1 MLATGRFGR
10 TLPLLSTRVQVGV
23 SLTCAS
29 VLRRTRPS
37 SVPAQ
42 TASPPPTPI
51 ADTTQPRAPLG
62 AAPVQPVVRSPLIAV
77 QRTCPAA
84 GALALSVRYTRWVP

>member
-10 TLPLLSTRVQVGV
+10 TFRLLSTRVQVGLALTWA
-23 SLTCAS
+23 SGLTCTS
-29 VLRRTRPS
+29 PS

-51 ADTTQPRAPLG
+51 ADTTHPRAPLG
-62 AAPVQPVVRSPLIAV
+62 AVPVQPVVRSPEIGF
-77 QRTCPAA
+77 QRTSPAA